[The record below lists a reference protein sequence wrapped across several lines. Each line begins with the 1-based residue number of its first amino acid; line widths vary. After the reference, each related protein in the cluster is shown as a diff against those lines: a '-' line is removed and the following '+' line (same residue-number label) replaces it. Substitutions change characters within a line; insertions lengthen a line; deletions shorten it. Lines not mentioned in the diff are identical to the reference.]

1 MPTNGIYGDTHI
13 IGRLSAV
20 SMAVPADS
28 VGSDSVDADDPIQS
42 EKLEHQYTL
51 THRQPGNVAAIT
63 ADKIH
68 IARGAGTIES
78 VQILTHTAPAAA
90 NSYTVNVKKNGTTIL
105 SSPVTVD
112 NSTAANDVID
122 ATLSVTTFVAGDY
135 FEVAIVSAAGTS
147 WGTGLIVQ
155 VIIRENANP

>member
-1 MPTNGIYGDTHI
+1 MAQGAIPCDLHI
-13 IGRLSAV
+13 LGRLSAV
-20 SMAVPADS
+20 SMSVPADS
-28 VGSDSVDADDPIQS
+28 IGSDSVDADDPIQS

-51 THRQPGNVAAIT
+51 THRQPGSVAAIT

-78 VQILTHTAPAAA
+78 VQVLTHTAPAAA

-105 SSPVTVD
+105 SSVVTVD
-112 NSTAANDVID
+112 NSTTANTVVN

-135 FEVAIVSAAGTS
+135 FEVNIVSAAGTS

-155 VIIRENANP
+155 VVIRENANP